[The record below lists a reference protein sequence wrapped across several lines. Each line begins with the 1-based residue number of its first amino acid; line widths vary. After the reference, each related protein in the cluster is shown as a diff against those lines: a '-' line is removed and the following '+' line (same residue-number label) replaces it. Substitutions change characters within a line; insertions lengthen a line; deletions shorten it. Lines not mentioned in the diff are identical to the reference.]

1 MLRNG
6 PSPAWI
12 RECRKVTA
20 VASGQIDS
28 AQNLEVSTQE
38 SKPGVVDEA
47 GSMGESL
54 TGESLNETVP
64 SVWKGIVYEVTLD
77 VNISK
82 RQIGKYFHQTLVESA
97 VCLTV
102 NKDLILKHQF
112 FLNTIVHSCW

>member
-6 PSPAWI
+6 PI

-28 AQNLEVSTQE
+28 GQNLEVSTQE

-64 SVWKGIVYEVTLD
+64 SVWKGIVYGVTLD

-82 RQIGKYFHQTLVESA
+82 RQIGKYFHQTLV
-97 VCLTV
+97 
-102 NKDLILKHQF
+102 NKDLILKHLF
-112 FLNTIVHSCW
+112 FLIQLFIVVGEVLFWFPIT